1 MLNQTIKAWSLFLSS
16 LFIIMAI
23 SNYFGAGKVYPV
35 LISISFIIHI
45 IGCVAGLV
53 LSWHPDRRKL
63 DLTPAERENWMFKR
77 QAD

>member
-1 MLNQTIKAWSLFLSS
+1 MINQTIKAWSLFLSC

-35 LISISFIIHI
+35 LISVSFIIHI
-45 IGCVAGLV
+45 IGEVAILV
-53 LSWHPDRRKL
+53 IGWRYDRRKL